1 MSGERGWEIDCIDL
15 VELVTGYLEGALDE
29 ERRLTIEAHLRLCE
43 GCQTYVEQFRE
54 TVRVLGHLPLHA
66 AQDLPDQVRRELLAA
81 FRAERPR

>member
-1 MSGERGWEIDCIDL
+1 VSGERGWEIDCIDL

-29 ERRLTIEAHLRLCE
+29 ERCITIEAHLQLCE

-54 TVRVLGHLPLHA
+54 TVRVLGHVPLHA

>member
-1 MSGERGWEIDCIDL
+1 MSGESGWEIDCIDL

-29 ERRLTIEAHLRLCE
+29 ERRITIEAHLQLCD
-43 GCQTYVEQFRE
+43 GCQTYVEQIRE

-66 AQDLPDQVRRELLAA
+66 AQDLPDEVRRQLLAA

>member
-15 VELVTGYLEGALDE
+15 VELVTGYLEGVLDE
-29 ERRLTIEAHLRLCE
+29 ERCITIEAHLQLCE

-66 AQDLPDQVRRELLAA
+66 AQDLPDQARRELLAA
-81 FRAERPR
+81 FRAEYPR

>member
-1 MSGERGWEIDCIDL
+1 VSGERGWEIDCIDL

-29 ERRLTIEAHLRLCE
+29 ERCITIEAHLQLCE

-66 AQDLPDQVRRELLAA
+66 AQDLPDQVRSELLAV

>member
-1 MSGERGWEIDCIDL
+1 VSGERGWEIDCIDL

-29 ERRLTIEAHLRLCE
+29 ERCITIEAHLHLCE

-54 TVRVLGHLPLHA
+54 TVRVLGLLPLHA
-66 AQDLPDQVRRELLAA
+66 AQDLPDQVRSELLAA

>member
-15 VELVTGYLEGALDE
+15 VELVTGYLEGALDQ

-43 GCQTYVEQFRE
+43 GCQTYVEQIRE
-54 TVRVLGHLPLHA
+54 TIRVLGHLPRHA
-66 AQDLPDQVRRELLAA
+66 AQDLPDQVRRRLLAA

>member
-29 ERRLTIEAHLRLCE
+29 EQCITIEAHLRLCD
-43 GCQTYVEQFRE
+43 GCQTYVEQMRE

-66 AQDLPDQVRRELLAA
+66 AQDLPNEVRRELLAA
-81 FRAERPR
+81 FRAEHPH